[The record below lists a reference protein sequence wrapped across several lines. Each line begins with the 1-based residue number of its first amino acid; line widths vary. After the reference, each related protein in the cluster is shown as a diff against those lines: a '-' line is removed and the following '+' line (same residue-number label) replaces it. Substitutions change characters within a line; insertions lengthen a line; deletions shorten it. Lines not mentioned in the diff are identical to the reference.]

1 MQLVIC
7 DDDEENLMELE
18 AMLLKYSTRFPAVSF
33 DMEKFS
39 DASLLLSKIR
49 TEKPADLYILDIV
62 MSRITGIA
70 LGHEIRKK
78 SEKSI
83 IIYITASD
91 GFALDAYD
99 IRAIRYLLKPV
110 EENHFFEA
118 MDYALS
124 QTGHKKEPLFPVKTK
139 TGLVSV
145 PCREIEYVENASRKL
160 EIHLTNGDKITSIYI
175 RSSFDEEIKEL
186 LCAGNFLS
194 VHKSFL
200 VNLNYVRK
208 LTADNITMIS
218 GDSIPVSRK
227 SSLQVKKEY
236 LSFIAEQYK

>member
-7 DDDEENLMELE
+7 DDDVENLMELE
-18 AMLLKYSTRFPAVSF
+18 AMLLKYSSRFPNASF
-33 DMEKFS
+33 NMEKFS
-39 DASLLLSKIR
+39 DASVLLSKIQE
-49 TEKPADLYILDIV
+49 EKLADLYILDVV
-62 MSRITGIA
+62 MSRITGID

-110 EENHFFEA
+110 EENRFFEA
-118 MDYALS
+118 MDYAVS
-124 QTGHKKEPLFPVKTK
+124 QIGHKKEPLFSVKTK
-139 TGLVSV
+139 TGLISV
-145 PCREIEYVENASRKL
+145 PCREIEYVENSSRKL
-160 EIHLTNGDKITSIYI
+160 ELHLTNGEKITSIYI
-175 RSSFDEEIKEL
+175 RNSFDEEIKEL
-186 LCAGNFLS
+186 LYAGHFLS

-208 LTADNITMIS
+208 LTNDNITMIS

-227 SSLQVKKEY
+227 SSFQVKKEY
-236 LSFIAEQYK
+236 LSFISEQYK